1 MITGLRPK
9 TFENLQTNAG
19 AFLKNFDW
27 KQSKTYDEL
36 LQAIVE
42 ALDMPDKAVG
52 ATIGGG
58 SFQCTP
64 SLRNVE
70 ADGMRYQF
78 VGSTVND
85 MWTVKLTGTMKE
97 ITPQNFKDAL
107 ICADLEPSEDGLT
120 TTIKVRTDIEED
132 DYIPSLCWVGD
143 TSKGFVLIDLENALN
158 LTGAN
163 FTFTDKGEG
172 SLPFEF
178 QAHAKDLANMKYAP
192 ATIVFFKKEAAA
204 EAATAS
210 EEDGEETA
218 QQEQA
223 GEE

>member
-1 MITGLRPK
+1 MITGLRPE

-27 KQSKTYDEL
+27 SQYTTVEEL
-36 LQAIVE
+36 EDAIIE
-42 ALDMPDKAVG
+42 ALEAAKEILG

-64 SLRNVE
+64 TIRNIE
-70 ADGMRYQF
+70 ADGMRYPI

-97 ITPQNFKDAL
+97 CRPENFKDAL
-107 ICADLEPSEDGLT
+107 ICADMETNEAGT
-120 TTIKVRTDIEED
+120 ITKIKVRTDVRES

-143 TSKGFVLIDLENALN
+143 TSRGFVLIDLKNALN
-158 LTGAN
+158 LTGAK

-172 SLPFEF
+172 TLPFEF
-178 QAHAKDLANMKYAP
+178 QAHAKDLTDMEYAP
-192 ATIVFFKKEAAA
+192 VEIVFFDEQPEAAA
-204 EAATAS
+204 AS
-210 EEDGEETA
+210 EEPETEAASEE
-218 QQEQA
+218 
-223 GEE
+223 

>member
-1 MITGLRPK
+1 MITGLRPE

-19 AFLKNFDW
+19 AFLKNFNW
-27 KQSKTYDEL
+27 RQYKTLDEL
-36 LQAIVE
+36 ETAVIE
-42 ALDMPDKAVG
+42 ALDNIKHLIG

-64 SLRNVE
+64 SIRNRE
-70 ADGMRYQF
+70 ADGMRYPI

-107 ICADLEPSEDGLT
+107 ICADIEESEGGK
-120 TTIKVRTDIEED
+120 IKKVKVRTDIKES

-143 TSKGFVLIDLENALN
+143 TSRGLVLIELQNALN

-178 QAHAKDLANMKYAP
+178 QAHAKDLASMEYAP
-192 ATIVFFKKEAAA
+192 VEIVFFDEP
-204 EAATAS
+204 EEATAAQD
-210 EEDGEETA
+210 EGEEPK
-218 QQEQA
+218 E
-223 GEE
+223 